1 MAPAK
6 INLFLHIT
14 GRRADGYHLLQS
26 VFRLIDLHDTVFLKT
41 RDDGQIHRVTE
52 NAHVP
57 EAQDLCVKA
66 AKLLQAHSHCSLG
79 ADIGLI
85 KNIPMGGGL
94 GGGSSDAASVLIA
107 LNHLWN
113 LGLNKKTLME
123 LGLKLGA
130 DVPFFIFGENAWV
143 EGIGEKIQPIDLPAS
158 QYVIVT
164 PKVHVSTAEIFSA
177 EELTRNTFPTT
188 IAAFSEMLN
197 QTHLLTQSG
206 KEKQSKEK
214 HGKEKQS
221 LVFEHENQF
230 FHNDLEAVV
239 CQKYPAVKACL
250 KHLNQYC
257 LTQYSLN
264 QFSQA
269 RMSGSGASVFVSANN
284 LAEAN
289 KIAATLPKEIAN
301 TEIFCAVA
309 LGLDQHPLYNL
320 VPVQ

>member
-1 MAPAK
+1 MLDLQNQLVEQGFQAFLAPAK

-26 VFRLIDLHDTVFLKT
+26 VFRLIDLHDTVFLKV
-41 RDDGQIHRVTE
+41 RNDSQIHRVTE
-52 NAHVP
+52 NSKVP
-57 EAQDLCVKA
+57 AEQDLCVKA
-66 AKLLQAHSHCSLG
+66 AKLLQVHCQCNLG
-79 ADIGLI
+79 VDIGLI

-94 GGGSSDAASVLIA
+94 GGGSSDAATVLIA
-107 LNHLWN
+107 LNCLWN
-113 LGLNKKTLME
+113 LGLSKTILME

-143 EGIGEKIQPIDLPAS
+143 EGVGEKIQPIVLPS
-158 QYVIVT
+158 SHYVIVT

-197 QTHLLTQSG
+197 VMQI
-206 KEKQSKEK
+206 
-214 HGKEKQS
+214 GKEKQS
-221 LVFEHENQF
+221 LVLEHENKN
-230 FHNDLEAVV
+230 FHNDLEPVV
-239 CQKYPAVKACL
+239 CYKYPDVKACL
-250 KHLNQYC
+250 DC
-257 LTQYSLN
+257 LN

-284 LAEAN
+284 LAAAN
-289 KIAATLPKEIAN
+289 TILKALPKEILN
-301 TEIFCAVA
+301 TEIFCVAA

-320 VPVQ
+320 IPTII

>member
-1 MAPAK
+1 MLDINKQLIGQGFQAFLAPAK

-26 VFRLIDLHDTVFLKT
+26 AFRLIDLHDTVFLKV
-41 RDDGQIHRVTE
+41 RHDGQNNRVTA
-52 NAHVP
+52 NANVP
-57 EAQDLCVKA
+57 AEQDLCVKA
-66 AKLLQAHSHCSLG
+66 ARLLQAHSTCSLG
-79 ADIGLI
+79 ADISLI

-94 GGGSSDAASVLIA
+94 GGGSSDAATVLIA

-113 LGLNKKTLME
+113 LGLSKTTLME

-143 EGIGEKIQPIDLPAS
+143 EGIGEKIQAIPLPAAH
-158 QYVIVT
+158 YVIIT
-164 PKVHVSTAEIFSA
+164 PKVHVSTAEIFST

-188 IAAFSEMLN
+188 IAAFSEMLK
-197 QTHLLTQSG
+197 L
-206 KEKQSKEK
+206 KQV
-214 HGKEKQS
+214 GKEKQS
-221 LVFEHENQF
+221 LVFEHENKI

-250 KHLNQYC
+250 DC
-257 LTQYSLN
+257 LN

-269 RMSGSGASVFVSANN
+269 RMSGSGASVFVAVENS
-284 LAEAN
+284 AEAN
-289 KIAATLPKEIAN
+289 NIVKALPKDIAD
-301 TEIFCAVA
+301 TEIFCVAA

-320 VPVQ
+320 IPGII